1 MLKVRS
7 DLLRFKNVFSQIVY
21 RIYVPVDKSLKSRGI
36 SFQSVIHVIRA
47 LLKLYYFFYIA
58 SGVTYKIYC
67 SFLFLFLVKTI
78 DSIVWIH

>member
-47 LLKLYYFFYIA
+47 LLRFYSIKEYIE
-58 SGVTYKIYC
+58 VLVV
-67 SFLFLFLVKTI
+67 SFSSENVG
-78 DSIVWIH
+78 